1 MAFARVGKVAVYTT
15 KKGIKVSI
23 PTKKKPKKRK

>member
-23 PTKKKPKKRK
+23 PKKKKKK